1 MKYSLSKIAVFLLV
15 VISLESCNS
24 ESEVNPYAI
33 GKHHIGLLTD
43 STQVRELDNIY
54 SNDSISRYKE
64 DNGFTGVIS
73 NINIFSKEGSA
84 LLVLSP
90 QVAMDSTTTINT
102 VKIED
107 SRYVTDK
114 GISTLSTFGDIQA
127 AYKVNKVNNLINT
140 IVVSVDEINASFTI
154 DKKELPANMRFDM
167 DLNIDPIQ
175 IPEKAKIKYF
185 MLHW

>member
-1 MKYSLSKIAVFLLV
+1 MKYPQLKITVFLLIV
-15 VISLESCNS
+15 VLLESCNS
-24 ESEVNPYAI
+24 EPQVNPFSI

-43 STQVRELDNIY
+43 STQVRELKEIF

-73 NINIFSKEGSA
+73 NINILSKEGTP

-107 SRYVTDK
+107 PKY
-114 GISTLSTFGDIQA
+114 LS
-127 AYKVNKVNNLINT
+127 INF
-140 IVVSVDEINASFTI
+140 IC
-154 DKKELPANMRFDM
+154 
-167 DLNIDPIQ
+167 
-175 IPEKAKIKYF
+175 
-185 MLHW
+185 